1 MLFAIA
7 ELKCMWHAWWFFS
20 CFSLFCAI
28 VLGWRL
34 LYFSP
39 MFISMFAVNF
49 SHHILPDAQQQF
61 HQHGQIHKAVRPKPG
76 KPTPKWTQNSDWFN
90 DKSIFNLGIEI
101 VELFGTLTWLEKFL
115 VCTYCLSEKWK
126 YLGPSEKTNNGA
138 ILWPPSRSCVWRLF
152 VPSCNSRCAN
162 QFGAEDC
169 LPTYYISYRSCVKCP
184 SDHSPASFSNSL

>member
-1 MLFAIA
+1 M
-7 ELKCMWHAWWFFS
+7 HGG
-20 CFSLFCAI
+20 FSLAFLCFVPSCLVGDFFTFLPCSSRCLQLILAI
-28 VLGWRL
+28 I
-34 LYFSP
+34 FSQTP
-39 MFISMFAVNF
+39 NSN
-49 SHHILPDAQQQF
+49 F

-76 KPTPKWTQNSDWFN
+76 KPTPKWTKNSDWFN
-90 DKSIFNLGIEI
+90 DKSIFKLGIEI